1 MGIGVIRRHH
11 KLLFCW
17 LLLAVTAFSG
27 CRTMRSAT
35 NADNITAARSLTL
48 DGMNAMHYGRPEQ
61 AETLLSMAVEQCPC
75 DQRIRHHLATS
86 MVKQGKLDEAI
97 QQLEIAVDQTCQDP
111 RLFVELGNLYLGKGD
126 LQQATENAETALDLG
141 RQNPSA
147 WILLG
152 RCQEA
157 RGDFQAALA
166 SFHRAAGFDE
176 ADPIVQLEIAKVYRS
191 LERPLEALTALEVY
205 GEALPSDQLSSEAL
219 LLTAATLTE
228 LKQYQSASQCLS
240 QAAARPDATPEVWMA
255 LSKSFYNA
263 GDSNMALGTAQQA
276 LRAFPND
283 SALAD
288 WMVNLERMDP
298 SLKQTAAREVPRRF

>member
-1 MGIGVIRRHH
+1 
-11 KLLFCW
+11 
-17 LLLAVTAFSG
+17 
-27 CRTMRSAT
+27 MRSAT
-35 NADNITAARSLTL
+35 NAGNITAARSLTL

-61 AETLLSMAVEQCPC
+61 AETLLRMAVEQCPS
-75 DQRIRHHLATS
+75 DQRIRQHLATS
-86 MVKQGKLDEAI
+86 MVKQGKVDEAI
-97 QQLEIAVDQTCQDP
+97 QELEIAVDQTCQDP
-111 RLFVELGNLYLGKGD
+111 RLFVELGNLYLGEGD
-126 LQQATENAETALDLG
+126 LQQATENAETALNLG

-205 GEALPSDQLSSEAL
+205 AETLPSDEISSEAL
-219 LLTAATLTE
+219 LLTADTLTA

-240 QAAARPDATPEVWMA
+240 QAAARPDATADVWVA
-255 LSKSFYNA
+255 LSKSFYNT
-263 GDSNMALGTAQQA
+263 GDTEMAIGTAQQA

-283 SALAD
+283 NAVAD
-288 WMVNLERMDP
+288 WLVNLQRMDR
-298 SLKQTAAREVPRRF
+298 SIEQTAARVSPLRF

>member
-1 MGIGVIRRHH
+1 MIPKHQ
-11 KLLFCW
+11 KLLFYG
-17 LLLAVTAFSG
+17 LLITATSLSG

-35 NADNITAARSLTL
+35 NADQITAARSLTL

-61 AETLLSMAVEQCPC
+61 AESLLSMAVEQCPS

-86 MVKQGKLDEAI
+86 MVKQGKVDEAI

-157 RGDFQAALA
+157 RGDFQKALA
-166 SFHRAAGFDE
+166 SFHRAAGIDG
-176 ADPIVQLEIAKVYRS
+176 ADPEVQLEIAKVYRS

-205 GEALPSDQLSSEAL
+205 GEGLPSDQVSSEAL

-228 LKQYQSASQCLS
+228 LKQHQSASQCLA
-240 QAAARPDATPEVWMA
+240 QAAARPDATPEVWVA

-263 GDSNMALGTAQQA
+263 GDTSMALGTAQQA
-276 LRAFPND
+276 LQAYPND
-283 SALAD
+283 SALTD
-288 WMVNLERMDP
+288 WVVNLERMDP
-298 SLKQTAAREVPRRF
+298 ALKQTAARAVPLRY

>member
-1 MGIGVIRRHH
+1 
-11 KLLFCW
+11 
-17 LLLAVTAFSG
+17 
-27 CRTMRSAT
+27 MRSAT
-35 NADNITAARSLTL
+35 NAGNITAARSLTL

-61 AETLLSMAVEQCPC
+61 AETLLRMAVEQCPS
-75 DQRIRHHLATS
+75 DQRIRQHLATS
-86 MVKQGKLDEAI
+86 MVKQGKVDEAI
-97 QQLEIAVDQTCQDP
+97 QELEIAVDQTCQDP
-111 RLFVELGNLYLGKGD
+111 RLFVELGNLYLGEGD
-126 LQQATENAETALDLG
+126 LQQATENAETALNLG

-152 RCQEA
+152 QCQEA

-205 GEALPSDQLSSEAL
+205 AETLPSDEISSEAL
-219 LLTAATLTE
+219 LLTADTLTA

-240 QAAARPDATPEVWMA
+240 QAAARPDATSDVWVA
-255 LSKSFYNA
+255 LSKSFYNT
-263 GDSNMALGTAQQA
+263 GDTEMAIGTAQQA

-283 SALAD
+283 NAVAD
-288 WMVNLERMDP
+288 WLVNLQRMDRAIER
-298 SLKQTAAREVPRRF
+298 TAARASPRRF

>member
-1 MGIGVIRRHH
+1 
-11 KLLFCW
+11 
-17 LLLAVTAFSG
+17 
-27 CRTMRSAT
+27 MRSAT
-35 NADNITAARSLTL
+35 NAGNITAARSLTL

-61 AETLLSMAVEQCPC
+61 AETLLRMAVEQCPS
-75 DQRIRHHLATS
+75 DQRIRQHLATS
-86 MVKQGKLDEAI
+86 MVKQGKVDEAI
-97 QQLEIAVDQTCQDP
+97 QELEIAVDQTCQDP
-111 RLFVELGNLYLGKGD
+111 RLFVELGNLYLGEGD
-126 LQQATENAETALDLG
+126 LQQATENAETALNLG

-205 GEALPSDQLSSEAL
+205 AETLPSDEISSEAL
-219 LLTAATLTE
+219 LLTADTLTA

-240 QAAARPDATPEVWMA
+240 QAAARPDATSDVWVA
-255 LSKSFYNA
+255 LSKSFYNT
-263 GDSNMALGTAQQA
+263 GDTEMAIGTAQQA

-283 SALAD
+283 NAVAD
-288 WMVNLERMDP
+288 WLVNLQRMDR
-298 SLKQTAAREVPRRF
+298 SIEQTAARASPLRF